1 MRYKPFGK
9 TGMKVSEMTLG
20 TWGIGGAGWDDY
32 SEESRLDAI
41 RAAVECGVN
50 LIDTAPAYNAGV
62 AEQYVGKVLQELG
75 VRQKMFIATKCGTE
89 FINGGYVRDCSRET
103 IIRQCETSLRN
114 LRTDYLDL
122 YLIHWPA
129 VARWHDDWR
138 EINRSTW
145 RAFEELYREGRIKAI
160 GVSNFLAHHVQ
171 ALTEDGDIK
180 PMVNQIEYHPGFGQV
195 KSAEYCQANG
205 IVVEAWSPLGS
216 GGVLKN
222 GELNRIAKKYN
233 KSAAQICIRWLL
245 QKNIVPLPKSTHEKY
260 IMENADVF
268 DFALSKEDMASID
281 RIPYC
286 GGMMFDPDSARS

>member
-1 MRYKPFGK
+1 MYMENISDTLTLYNGVKIPGLGFGVWQISPLHTAK
-9 TGMKVSEMTLG
+9 CVKMAIK
-20 TWGIGGAGWDDY
+20 AGY
-32 SEESRLDAI
+32 R
-41 RAAVECGVN
+41 N
-50 LIDTAPAYNAGV
+50 IDTAEGYMNEKGV
-62 AEQYVGKVLQELG
+62 GEG
-75 VRQKMFIATKCGTE
+75 VRQAMDEYGLRREDIFVSTKLW
-89 FINGGYVRDCSRET
+89 NDNRGYDKAMKAFEV
-103 IIRQCETSLRN
+103 SLKK
-114 LRTDYLDL
+114 LGLEYLDL

-129 VARWHDDWR
+129 VSRWHDDWR

-145 RAFEELYREGRIKAI
+145 RAFEELYRDGRIKAI

-268 DFALSKEDMASID
+268 DFALSEEDMASID